1 MVSILIHSEIGDA
14 VFEALFRQAVIDDYV
29 EEIQSI
35 PPNEVLAKEYT
46 LSPAFELRMKRLF
59 ALDRRKDIYR
69 ALIKYTKKVAVFLLI
84 LISLFFSVLLFNPEI
99 RAAVRKVVIEWYEQ
113 FTSFSFN
120 GEISQNKPDILRPIY
135 IPEGYAED
143 SVKTYNNITD
153 IIFINDAKEQ
163 IRYSYRSGEN
173 TVNISSDNENHI
185 INEITINGRT
195 AIVMNELRES
205 SNNGVIYQYNGYVI
219 EIWGKIEV
227 DEILKMIES
236 ISDAK

>member
-1 MVSILIHSEIGDA
+1 M
-14 VFEALFRQAVIDDYV
+14 
-29 EEIQSI
+29 
-35 PPNEVLAKEYT
+35 
-46 LSPAFELRMKRLF
+46 
-59 ALDRRKDIYR
+59 
-69 ALIKYTKKVAVFLLI
+69 
-84 LISLFFSVLLFNPEI
+84 FNPEI

-120 GEISQNKPDILRPIY
+120 GEITKQTGYTETIY

-173 TVNISSDNENHI
+173 TVNISADNENHI

>member
-1 MVSILIHSEIGDA
+1 
-14 VFEALFRQAVIDDYV
+14 
-29 EEIQSI
+29 
-35 PPNEVLAKEYT
+35 
-46 LSPAFELRMKRLF
+46 
-59 ALDRRKDIYR
+59 
-69 ALIKYTKKVAVFLLI
+69 
-84 LISLFFSVLLFNPEI
+84 
-99 RAAVRKVVIEWYEQ
+99 
-113 FTSFSFN
+113 
-120 GEISQNKPDILRPIY
+120 

-173 TVNISSDNENHI
+173 TVNMSVDNENHI
-185 INEITINGRT
+185 INEIIINGHT